1 MFKDHRLTPGPNKRL
16 DVRESQGA
24 SVTVPPGGTTF
35 ARVQCGPGE
44 VVTGEGIRVEGA
56 GNTINPTDAFSAE
69 PNTQPNEWVHSYTN
83 PGPSNVAI
91 EAYAECAKLVD
102 VP

>member
-1 MFKDHRLTPGPNKRL
+1 
-16 DVRESQGA
+16 
-24 SVTVPPGGTTF
+24 VTVPPGGTTF
-35 ARVQCGPGE
+35 ARAQCASDE
-44 VVTGEGIRVEGA
+44 VVTGGGIRVAGA

-69 PNTQPNEWVHSYTN
+69 PNTQPTEWVHLYTN
-83 PGPSNVAI
+83 PGPNSVAI